1 MRNQDWIALFNGQSG
16 TVMTFWSV
24 YVLVVGLVVGFV
36 VQKERLDGVN
46 WLWVGAFLFFA
57 LTNGYPMFRAQRTVQ
72 AIHAKLPGEAREM
85 FKIWPPWEVASV
97 HIILDVLVVIFLFRR
112 GKRSPT

>member
-36 VQKERLDGVN
+36 VQKERLDGVK
-46 WLWVGAFLFFA
+46 WLLVFGFVVFA
-57 LTNGYPMFRAQRTVQ
+57 LANGYPMFRAQRTVQ
-72 AIHAKLPGEAREM
+72 AIHAKLPCEARKM
-85 FKIWPPWEVASV
+85 FTILSPWVVISV
-97 HIILDVLVVIFLFRR
+97 RIILDVLVVIFLFCR
-112 GKRSPT
+112 GKRSSA